1 MIDVAGTALTAEER
15 ERLCDPRV
23 GGVIFFA
30 RNYTD
35 SEQLRALAAEIR
47 ALRSPSLVIAVDH
60 EGGRVQ
66 RFRGDGFTRL
76 PAMRT
81 IGALW
86 ESDHVEALAAA
97 RTTGFVL
104 AAELVAHGVDL
115 SFAPV
120 LDLDYACSRAI
131 GNRAFH
137 RDPAVVAALAQSLV
151 AGMAE
156 AGMGAVGKHFP
167 GHGCVEAD
175 SHHDVPVDERA
186 FETIWADDMAP
197 YRHRLLRQLAG
208 VMPAHVVYSRAE
220 PQNPGPAGFS
230 RFWLNDI
237 LRGRLGFNGVIFSD
251 DLNMAG
257 ALVAGDIVARVSAAA
272 AAGCDMLLVCNRP
285 DLVAELFDRGMPE
298 PDAASLARLAA
309 LATPV
314 SRPWCADPFAL
325 ELYLPYLQ
333 AREKVLALSAMDSVD
348 NSTMAAATIGMGLP
362 NKGSD
367 GQFPSAL
374 AGPVEARDST
384 ENAFRQ
390 VQGERNCPETQ
401 GERNCPETSG
411 PLPRT

>member
-1 MIDVAGTALTAEER
+1 LPRGNLMIDVAGAALGDGER

-35 SEQLRALAAEIR
+35 SAQLRALATEIR
-47 ALRSPSLVIAVDH
+47 ALRSPPLVIAVDH

-86 ESDHVEALAAA
+86 EDDHVEALAGARAA
-97 RTTGFVL
+97 GFVL
-104 AAELVAHGVDL
+104 AAELVAHGIDL

-120 LDLDYACSRAI
+120 LDLDHGCSRAI

-137 RDPAVVAALAQSLV
+137 RDPAVVAALAQALV

-167 GHGCVEAD
+167 GHGYVEAD

-197 YRHRLLRQLAG
+197 YRHRLLRQLTG
-208 VMPAHVVYSRAE
+208 VMPAHVVYSHAE
-220 PQNPGPAGFS
+220 PRNPGPAGFS
-230 RFWLNDI
+230 QFWLKDI
-237 LRGRLGFNGVIFSD
+237 LRDRLGFNGVIFSD

-257 ALVAGDIVARVSAAA
+257 ALVAGDIVARVSTAA

-285 DLVAELFDRGMPE
+285 DLVAELLSRGMPDA
-298 PDAASLARLAA
+298 DAASLARLAA
-309 LATPV
+309 LAPPAP
-314 SRPWCADPFAL
+314 RPQLADPFAL
-325 ELYLPYLQ
+325 ELHLPYLQ

-348 NSTMAAATIGMGLP
+348 NSTLAAATIGAERQ
-362 NKGSD
+362 NK
-367 GQFPSAL
+367 
-374 AGPVEARDST
+374 
-384 ENAFRQ
+384 
-390 VQGERNCPETQ
+390 
-401 GERNCPETSG
+401 
-411 PLPRT
+411 PLL